1 MEGRGSTPSGVAEK
15 KRRCDRD
22 RRRLDGTLAQS
33 DRVTLALLRK
43 LDDALRYELRCRIGA
58 INKPQFAYGFL
69 ESIR

>member
-43 LDDALRYELRCRIGA
+43 LDDALRYELGSWISS
-58 INKPQFAYGFL
+58 INKPQLAQGFL
-69 ESIR
+69 EDA